1 MKIKIFSIRFIII
14 ILIIIAA
21 LAGLYIYKYE
31 PFKKTVQINDNL
43 DNNIFPSLVI
53 STATTDTII
62 VPPSESVWIGNPKSV
77 LNIAVDT
84 HNAPVTAKITIRE
97 TKYSYESVSEYK
109 LNNQNTTYNIY
120 PEINWKYEE
129 LKNNSQP
136 TPISFSIIVEIG
148 KKEKYETIYTMS
160 MRSINECMTSYID
173 KHGKKHDTSILF
185 TAYINED
192 NPLIDKLLR
201 EALNTRIVNRF
212 WGYQSKKAN
221 VVDTQVY
228 ALWHI
233 LQMRNFKYS
242 SISNSSFSSNK
253 VSAQKVR
260 TFEDAIESAQ
270 INCVDGSVMF
280 ASLLKAI
287 NIDPVLIKIPG
298 HMFVGYYLDKKHKEL
313 AFIETS
319 MIGDVNLDEYFP
331 EEQLDST
338 MTGKSQKQISRI
350 MFEKSK
356 EYAQKKFE
364 EYKEDLISEKKG
376 YKIIDIAT
384 IRKRIQ
390 PIGL

>member
-14 ILIIIAA
+14 ILVIVAA

-62 VPPSESVWIGNPKSV
+62 VPPSESIWIGNPKSV
-77 LNIAVDT
+77 LSLAIET
-84 HNAPVTAKITIRE
+84 HKAPSTAKITIRE

-109 LNNQNTTYNIY
+109 LNNPNTKYNIY

-136 TPISFSIIVEIG
+136 TPISFSIVVEMG
-148 KKEKYETIYTMS
+148 KEKYETIYTMS

-173 KHGKKHDTSILF
+173 KLGKKHDTSILF

-364 EYKEDLISEKKG
+364 EYKEDLYAEKKG

>member
-1 MKIKIFSIRFIII
+1 MNLRIFSIRFIII
-14 ILIIIAA
+14 ILVIVAA

-62 VPPSESVWIGNPKSV
+62 VPPSESIWIGNPKSV
-77 LNIAVDT
+77 LSLAIET
-84 HNAPVTAKITIRE
+84 HKAPSTAKITIRE

-109 LNNQNTTYNIY
+109 LNNPNTKYNIY

-136 TPISFSIIVEIG
+136 TPISFSIVVEMG
-148 KKEKYETIYTMS
+148 KEKYETIYTMS

-173 KHGKKHDTSILF
+173 KLGKKHDTSILF

-270 INCVDGSVMF
+270 INCVDGSVML

-364 EYKEDLISEKKG
+364 EYKEDLYAEKKG

>member
-14 ILIIIAA
+14 ILVIVAA

-62 VPPSESVWIGNPKSV
+62 VPPSESIWIGNPKSV
-77 LNIAVDT
+77 LSLAIET
-84 HNAPVTAKITIRE
+84 HKAPSTAKITIRE

-109 LNNQNTTYNIY
+109 LNNPNTKYNIY

-136 TPISFSIIVEIG
+136 TPISFSIVVEMG
-148 KKEKYETIYTMS
+148 KEKYETIYTMS

-173 KHGKKHDTSILF
+173 KLGKKHDTSILF

-364 EYKEDLISEKKG
+364 EYKEDLYAEKKG
-376 YKIIDIAT
+376 YKIIDVAT